1 MRFCALKFT
10 CKIKFELHASYV
22 YTTIKYD
29 KALKASKENIDLV
42 NKAESVCYEADKQV
56 EMFTDTI
63 TDTEK
68 TEIQTLATNI
78 RENIQAENL
87 TELET
92 QVTELKQVMST
103 MLQNQNVVN
112 DLNDI

>member
-1 MRFCALKFT
+1 
-10 CKIKFELHASYV
+10 
-22 YTTIKYD
+22 
-29 KALKASKENIDLV
+29 
-42 NKAESVCYEADKQV
+42 
-56 EMFTDTI
+56 MFTDTI